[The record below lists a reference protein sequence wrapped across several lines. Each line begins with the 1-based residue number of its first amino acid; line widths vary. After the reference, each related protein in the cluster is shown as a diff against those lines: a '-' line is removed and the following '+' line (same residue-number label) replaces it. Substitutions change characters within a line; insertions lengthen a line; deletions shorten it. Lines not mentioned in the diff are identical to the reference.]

1 MILVGIEYIM
11 KVIQNSIK
19 SWLDTKCMV
28 KTIDAK
34 VLIKGIMCNV
44 SGLLTLVYW
53 ILDSLNTTGL
63 YHIGTKLRNNCRK
76 EAFLKITFTTAKS
89 FMPDR

>member
-1 MILVGIEYIM
+1 
-11 KVIQNSIK
+11 
-19 SWLDTKCMV
+19 MV

-34 VLIKGIMCNV
+34 VLIKGIMYNV

-53 ILDSLNTTGL
+53 ILDSLNTTGV

-76 EAFLKITFTTAKS
+76 RNFLKTTFRTAKVLFLTDEPS
-89 FMPDR
+89 KCILVLS